1 MERTTLSATSSIV
14 SLLEPLWCLAGHHDW
29 RAPPVSPPLVIGI
42 NLGQRSKTDID
53 TAIAFFRL
61 KIPAGKSRG
70 KDTKR
75 RLFAGCRLL

>member
-1 MERTTLSATSSIV
+1 MA
-14 SLLEPLWCLAGHHDW
+14 
-29 RAPPVSPPLVIGI
+29 LVIGI

>member
-1 MERTTLSATSSIV
+1 MPSLASPASSPDPFTDRPSSV
-14 SLLEPLWCLAGHHDW
+14 PTFA
-29 RAPPVSPPLVIGI
+29 LVIGI

-70 KDTKR
+70 KSTKR
-75 RLFAGCRLL
+75 CIFEICCT

>member
-1 MERTTLSATSSIV
+1 MSTRYVA
-14 SLLEPLWCLAGHHDW
+14 
-29 RAPPVSPPLVIGI
+29 LVIGI

-70 KDTKR
+70 KSTKR
-75 RLFAGCRLL
+75 CVFEICCI

>member
-1 MERTTLSATSSIV
+1 MPLHASI
-14 SLLEPLWCLAGHHDW
+14 GG
-29 RAPPVSPPLVIGI
+29 VIGI
-42 NLGQRSKTDID
+42 NLGQRSNNDID